1 MPDGR
6 LFIGNRRYS
15 SWSLRGWLAV
25 RLAGLEVEEVVLP
38 LAGGNTPAV
47 LALPSR
53 QVPYLEHRGNQV
65 WESLAIAEYC
75 AEHRPGLWPGDA
87 AARSFARVVGAE
99 IHAGFRAL
107 RMALPMNLGR
117 EGRPTPTPLT
127 PEVEADIARVEHLW
141 SEARA
146 RFGAGGPY
154 LFGAAFTL
162 ADAMYAPVVTR
173 FLSYAVPVGPEA
185 RAYCEAVRAHP
196 LVAEWREAAARE
208 PEAWRQEKY
217 EQVP

>member
-25 RLAGLEVEEVVLP
+25 RLAGLDVEEVVLP

-75 AEHRPGLWPGDA
+75 AEHKPGLWPGDA
-87 AARSFARVVGAE
+87 AARSFARVVSAE
-99 IHAGFRAL
+99 MHAGFRAL

-117 EGRPTPTPLT
+117 EGRPTTIT

-141 SEARA
+141 GSARG

-173 FLSYAVPVGPEA
+173 LLSYAVPVGPAA
-185 RAYCEAVRAHP
+185 RAYCEDVRAHP
-196 LVAEWREAAARE
+196 LLAGWHEAAARE
-208 PEAWRQEKY
+208 PEAWRQDKY
-217 EQVP
+217 EQVA